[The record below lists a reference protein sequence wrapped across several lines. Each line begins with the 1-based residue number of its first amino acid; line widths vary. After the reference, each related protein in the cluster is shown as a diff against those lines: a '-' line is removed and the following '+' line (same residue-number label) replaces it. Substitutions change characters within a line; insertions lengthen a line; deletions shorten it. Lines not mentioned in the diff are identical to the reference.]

1 MRILYSLFCSPEADL
16 IKRLTAL
23 MIGILKRKKK

>member
-1 MRILYSLFCSPEADL
+1 MRIYLLFCSPEADL